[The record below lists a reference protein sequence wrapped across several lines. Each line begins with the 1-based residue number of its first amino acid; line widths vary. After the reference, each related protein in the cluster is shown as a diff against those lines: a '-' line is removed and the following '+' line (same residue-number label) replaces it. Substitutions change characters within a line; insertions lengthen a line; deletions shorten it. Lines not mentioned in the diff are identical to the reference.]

1 VETEKVMADKVD
13 TVTHSTIA
21 AEIQV
26 PFKYTIIHG
35 EDPSRRS
42 QQYKGVTRSL
52 NLTGLIF
59 ETQKMEADEFHLSF
73 TGGTFARNFLEI
85 ALDLGKRFSTVEVL
99 GQVEWYERRS
109 TIIGH
114 AFLVGVSFVDVP
126 VEALEALREFLQQT
140 QALMRQSPSRP
151 RGE

>member
-1 VETEKVMADKVD
+1 MVDKADNAM
-13 TVTHSTIA
+13 HSTIA
-21 AEIQV
+21 AEVQI
-26 PFKYTIIHG
+26 PFKYTVIHG

-42 QQYKGVTRSL
+42 PQYKAMARSL
-52 NLTGLIF
+52 NLNGLIF
-59 ETQKMEADEFHLSF
+59 ETQKMEADGFHLSF
-73 TGGTFARNFLEI
+73 TGGTFGRNFLEI

-114 AFLVGVSFVDVP
+114 AFLVGVSFVDLH
-126 VEALEALREFLQQT
+126 VEALAALRDYLQQT
-140 QALMRQSPSRP
+140 QALLMRQSSPRR